1 MSQHANQQASDDLSG
16 LTEADRRAVRFA
28 RRFDLRNIIGVVF
41 AVYGAV
47 LVVLGLLNGEQD
59 RAQAA
64 GISINLWTGAPM
76 LVVAVAF
83 FLWARRSPRPVSEL
97 VPGHGEPSPRVE

>member
-1 MSQHANQQASDDLSG
+1 MSQHASEDLSG
-16 LTEADRRAVRFA
+16 LSETDRRAVRFA
-28 RRFDLRNIIGVVF
+28 RRFDLRNIIGLVF
-41 AVYGAV
+41 AVYG
-47 LVVLGLLNGEQD
+47 VVLLVLGALNGEQD
-59 RAQAA
+59 REQAA

-83 FLWARRSPRPVSEL
+83 FLWAWRSPRPVSEL